1 MKIKYLCQNTEELRF
16 GDEVICL
23 KFFTKQ
29 NTWRTER
36 IECKIFPF
44 MLREYNNN
52 TNIVIDN

>member
-1 MKIKYLCQNTEELRF
+1 MKIKYLCQNTEELIF

-36 IECKIFPF
+36 MQDFAIYVEGIQ
-44 MLREYNNN
+44 
-52 TNIVIDN
+52 